1 MSSNEYGN
9 PYNPSQTMVGLEAA
23 RAKAIDEATRDL
35 GIKYDRGEGPMP
47 AALRNDYRLFAV
59 QLASQMQMA
68 REGYEGFN
76 SFEDDDKR
84 LWAALDFLVD
94 MRLLDRNLSAVIPK
108 QKVRTKDSIANENTK
123 SISLPD

>member
-1 MSSNEYGN
+1 
-9 PYNPSQTMVGLEAA
+9 
-23 RAKAIDEATRDL
+23 
-35 GIKYDRGEGPMP
+35 MP